1 VQNFRDIH
9 IVGVF
14 SIFLSLA
21 FPISP
26 IIFSVSAI
34 SIMIAYIRFFYKYV
48 YLESS
53 IPDNKSSTDII
64 VKTKIPKGYYV
75 FLMRI
80 FLVLV
85 AVIYLLLY
93 KEFGYSLMLTSNLII
108 AFCVIQF
115 FAFSILKENNTFYY
129 CVGSDSVES
138 NLDYTNRIYFNDLK
152 EIKTNNN
159 FDNYNFI
166 SGNGNQIKIDL
177 KHYPKEFQSE
187 VANKVREIS
196 QKHNIEFNITL

>member
-1 VQNFRDIH
+1 
-9 IVGVF
+9 
-14 SIFLSLA
+14 
-21 FPISP
+21 
-26 IIFSVSAI
+26 
-34 SIMIAYIRFFYKYV
+34 
-48 YLESS
+48 
-53 IPDNKSSTDII
+53 
-64 VKTKIPKGYYV
+64 
-75 FLMRI
+75 
-80 FLVLV
+80 
-85 AVIYLLLY
+85 
-93 KEFGYSLMLTSNLII
+93 MLTSNLII